1 MMKTHD
7 REGDP
12 TVEHCDEGALRETA
26 DRLLADGIDIL
37 RIGYSDLIGTE
48 RGRDVLVDK
57 LDRTVGDGVAFC
69 RSVYGTSPMGDVVDI
84 AGGLSAGLPDI
95 VAFPDLAT
103 IRKVPWEPGVAHAIA
118 DVFNPDGSRSEEGPR
133 NVLKRVVD
141 RFAELGMTP
150 VVGPELEFY
159 VLEPDES
166 APNGFR
172 RYGEAAGNVY
182 VSGLKG
188 DPENTLL
195 SSLRDLAAYDI
206 DVVAANHE
214 FSSGQFEI
222 NLWHSEA
229 LDAADRAFRFK
240 TAVQELSRRRG
251 KMATFMAKPF
261 NDEGGSGFHIHFST
275 VDAEGRPIFDDP
287 AGEDGLSKVARSAIA
302 GVLAHAPALAA
313 ISNPTI
319 NSYKRFGPD
328 TLAPWLVDWGLD
340 NRSAMVRIPP
350 ERGRAS
356 RMELRLGDAS
366 ANPYLAV
373 AGLLAA
379 AYLGIRD
386 ELVPPAKLEGYGY
399 DTSKADKLPESL
411 GAAIDALEQ
420 DKDLTDLLGPTFVE
434 TFVAYKRNEL
444 ERFNHWVT
452 DWEFREYAY
461 HL

>member
-1 MMKTHD
+1 VGHF
-7 REGDP
+7 
-12 TVEHCDEGALRETA
+12 DEGALYEA
-26 DRLLADGIDIL
+26 AERLAADGFDVVRL
-37 RIGYSDLIGTE
+37 GYCDLIGTE
-48 RGRDVLVDK
+48 RGRDLLVEHFG
-57 LDRTVGDGVAFC
+57 RTAADGVAFC
-69 RSVYGTSPMGDVVDI
+69 RSVYGTSPRGDVVDI
-84 AGGLSAGLPDI
+84 EGGLSAGLPDI

-103 IRKVPWEPGVAHAIA
+103 MRPVPWEPGVAHVIA
-118 DVFNPDGSRSEEGPR
+118 DLYNPDGSSSEESPR
-133 NVLKRVVD
+133 AVLKRVVD
-141 RFAELGMTP
+141 KFAELGMRP
-150 VVGPELEFY
+150 IVGPELEFY
-159 VLEPDES
+159 VLEPDPTNS
-166 APNGFR
+166 NGWR
-172 RYGEAAGNVY
+172 RYGEGTGNVY

-195 SSLRDLAAYDI
+195 ASLRQLGAYDI

-229 LDAADRAFRFK
+229 VDAADRAFRLK
-240 TAVQELSRRRG
+240 TAVQELARRNGR
-251 KMATFMAKPF
+251 MATFMAKPF

-275 VDAEGRPIFDDP
+275 LDDDGKPLFDDP
-287 AGEDGLSKVARSAIA
+287 DGEDGLSDIARSAIA

-313 ISNPTI
+313 VHNPTI

-328 TLAPWLVDWGLD
+328 TLAPWLIDWGLD
-340 NRSAMVRIPP
+340 NRSAMLRVPP

-373 AGLLAA
+373 AALLAA

-386 ELVPPAKLEGYGY
+386 GLEPPAKLEGYGY
-399 DTSKADKLPESL
+399 DTSKADMLPTDL
-411 GAAIDALEQ
+411 GTAIDALEQ
-420 DKDLTDLLGPTFVE
+420 DEDIAKILGPAFVSS
-434 TFVAYKRNEL
+434 FVAYKRDEL
-444 ERFNHWVT
+444 QRFGRYVT